1 MVCLTV
7 VLKLVFYAVVLAS
20 QCSVFLPNIEINAGM
35 ALPPAFV
42 AEEKHCIRWLKLQRK
57 TLVLMH
63 RVCFFPR
70 KAWNICTF
78 PSAGK
83 APSKWK
89 DKLKPRNGIFKV
101 FTFKSRPWYRGK
113 TKKSGPCL
121 YKKEIIRVLS
131 LPSYSRRLHF
141 ALAPVWD
148 GRRWLWWSCHLFR
161 PWSWSAQLLQS
172 KKGWGQE
179 KNDFFEKTWQ

>member
-42 AEEKHCIRWLKLQRK
+42 AEEKHCIRWQKLQRK

-70 KAWNICTF
+70 KA
-78 PSAGK
+78 
-83 APSKWK
+83 
-89 DKLKPRNGIFKV
+89 
-101 FTFKSRPWYRGK
+101 
-113 TKKSGPCL
+113 
-121 YKKEIIRVLS
+121 
-131 LPSYSRRLHF
+131 
-141 ALAPVWD
+141 
-148 GRRWLWWSCHLFR
+148 
-161 PWSWSAQLLQS
+161 
-172 KKGWGQE
+172 
-179 KNDFFEKTWQ
+179 